1 MESAKFFFLFVFFYF
16 RAFVIKF
23 LVTIY
28 PKNDIPG
35 FMKIAFLHYH
45 LKTGGVTTVLK
56 QQLGALSD
64 RWQTLVL
71 TGHSPET
78 LFPARIIHIPELAY
92 SSQYKGPLDPDEVA
106 QGILEVIH
114 TRFNGPCDVLHVH
127 NPTLAKNDHF
137 LKILKSLQ
145 TKGVNLLLQIHDFA
159 EDGRLQAYFTEAY
172 PTDCHY
178 SVINGRDYDI
188 LLKAGLKPQ
197 GLHLL
202 ANMVAHPRKTPPPDA
217 LPKPMVLYP
226 VRAIR
231 RKNIGEAILLSL
243 FFQNE
248 RTLSITLPPNSAADI
263 KSYQNWKAFVKDRN
277 LKVEFDRGLNHDF
290 ETSVMSADSL
300 ITTSI
305 TEGFGFSYLEPWLF
319 GKMLW
324 GRKLPDICHDFEKKG
339 IDLQHL
345 YDRLLVPVDWFGLPR
360 FRKKWTRCVHDTC
373 RLFNHSV
380 DDTLIRQAFDL
391 CTTDGNIDFGLL
403 DEGSQKKVIDE
414 LIGDPKNSEALIQLN
429 PFLTNP
435 GDISDKNSLIR
446 HNREAIEQ
454 SYNQKQYGQILGDT
468 YDRVAN
474 TSVKQSIDK
483 RVLISA
489 FLDLERFSLLKW
501 SEFAG

>member
-1 MESAKFFFLFVFFYF
+1 
-16 RAFVIKF
+16 
-23 LVTIY
+23 
-28 PKNDIPG
+28 
-35 FMKIAFLHYH
+35 MKIAFLHYH

-71 TGHSPET
+71 TGHLPET
-78 LFPARIIHIPELAY
+78 TFPARIIHIPELAY
-92 SSQYKGPLDPDEVA
+92 SSQYKGQLDPDDVA
-106 QGILEVIH
+106 QAILEAIL
-114 TRFNGPCDVLHVH
+114 TTFNGPCDVLHVH
-127 NPTLAKNDHF
+127 NPTLAKNNHY

-145 TKGVNLLLQIHDFA
+145 TKGVNLLLQIHDFG
-159 EDGRLQAYFTEAY
+159 EDGRPQAYFTEAY
-172 PTDCHY
+172 PADCHY
-178 SVINGRDYDI
+178 GVINGRDYDM
-188 LLKAGLKPQ
+188 LLKAGLKPK

-202 ANMVAHPRKTPPPDA
+202 ANMVAHPRKTTPPDV
-217 LPKPMVLYP
+217 LPKPMILYP

-243 FFQNE
+243 FFKNE

-263 KSYQNWKAFVKDRN
+263 KSYKNWKAFVKDRN
-277 LKVEFDRGLNHDF
+277 LKVEFDRGLSHDF
-290 ETSVMSADSL
+290 ETSVMSAGSL

-324 GRKLPDICHDFEKKG
+324 GRKLPDICHDFEQKG
-339 IDLQHL
+339 IRLQHL
-345 YDRLLVPVDWFGLPR
+345 YDRLLVPVDWFGLHL
-360 FRKKWTRCVHDTC
+360 FRTKWVNSVRDAG

-380 DDTLIRQAFDL
+380 DDTLIQQAFDS
-391 CTTDGNIDFGLL
+391 CTKDGNIDFGLL
-403 DEGSQKKVIDE
+403 DEESQKKVIDE
-414 LIGDPKNSEALIQLN
+414 LIGDRKKSEALMQLN

-435 GDISDKNSLIR
+435 GDVPDKSSLIR

-454 SYNQKQYGQILGDT
+454 SYNQKQYGQILGET

-474 TSVKQSIDK
+474 TSVKQRIDK

-501 SEFAG
+501 SDYTG

>member
-1 MESAKFFFLFVFFYF
+1 M
-16 RAFVIKF
+16 
-23 LVTIY
+23 
-28 PKNDIPG
+28 N
-35 FMKIAFLHYH
+35 IAFLHYH

-64 RWQTLVL
+64 RWQNLVL
-71 TGHSPET
+71 TGQLPET
-78 LFPARIIHIPELAY
+78 AFPARIVHIPELAY
-92 SSQYKGPLDPDEVA
+92 SSQYTGKLDPDDVA
-106 QGILEVIH
+106 QTILEVIH
-114 TRFNGPCDVLHVH
+114 ARFNGPCDVLHVH

-159 EDGRLQAYFTEAY
+159 EDGRPQAYFTETY
-172 PTDCHY
+172 PADCHY
-178 SVINGRDYDI
+178 GVINGRDYDI
-188 LLKAGLKPQ
+188 LLKAGLKPK
-197 GLHLL
+197 GLHFL
-202 ANMVAHPRKTPPPDA
+202 ANMVAPPRKTPPPDA

-248 RTLSITLPPNSAADI
+248 RTLSVTLPPNSAADI

-290 ETSVMSADSL
+290 ETSVMFAGSL

-324 GRKLPDICHDFEKKG
+324 GRKLQDICYDFEQKG
-339 IDLQHL
+339 IHLQHL
-345 YDRLLVPVDWFGLPR
+345 YDRLLVPVDWFGLHR
-360 FRKKWTRCVHDTC
+360 FRTKWAHCVRDAC

-380 DDTLIRQAFDL
+380 DDMLIQQAFDS
-391 CTTDGNIDFGLL
+391 CTKDGNIDFGLL
-403 DEGSQKKVIDE
+403 DEESQKKVIDG
-414 LIGDPKNSEALIQLN
+414 LIGGRKKSEALMQLN

-435 GDISDKNSLIR
+435 GDVPDKNRLIR

-454 SYNQKQYGQILGDT
+454 SYNQKQYGQILREA
-468 YDRVAN
+468 YDRIAN

-501 SEFAG
+501 SDVTE